1 MSVVTVLSFR
11 LWRPV
16 LQGLGAESFCM
27 LIVTMPP
34 CQVLL
39 E

>member
-16 LQGLGAESFCM
+16 LQGLGAESF
-27 LIVTMPP
+27 LYADRDHAALPSTS
-34 CQVLL
+34 
-39 E
+39 